1 MSHPTPRPLLAAALV
16 LASPVLALAAEAS
29 PGTSH
34 GWGSILPPLI
44 AVVLALITR
53 QVLPS
58 LFVAVFL
65 GATMAVGGDPVQGFI
80 GTTSKYAV
88 TAIAD
93 ADHAAIILFSM
104 ALAGMVGVMSRSG
117 GSQGIVET
125 IAPYARTPKRA
136 QLATWVM
143 GLIIFFDDY
152 ANSLLVGTTMRPLI
166 DRMKISRE
174 KLAYIVDSTA
184 APVAGLAAISTW
196 VGFEVGLI
204 QDAFAEL
211 GRDQSAYLIFLET
224 IPLRFYSIFCLGF
237 VVAVCLWGRD
247 FGPMLQAERRARAG
261 HGADGPVGEVHSE
274 NPKLDPD
281 PDKPKRWQYALMP
294 VLFIFV
300 GTGIGLWLNGSVA
313 LEGSIQKK
321 VLAELSAGGVVPE
334 ASRVAAEV
342 AARLAK
348 TGVNDVLGEASAA
361 TVLLCVSFLGSF
373 LAMALPCIGGVL
385 TMREALEAWVEGAK
399 AMVEALMILVLAW
412 SLGHVCKDLGT
423 AGVLAAKL
431 KDVVDPFMM
440 PALTFV
446 ASAAISFATGSS
458 WGTMSILMPISIPLA
473 VQLAAGVA
481 SAAGAPGSEAFAAA
495 EAPVLLGTIGAIL
508 AGSCFGDHCSPI
520 SDTTILS
527 SMASGCD
534 HVEHVRTQMP
544 YALVPGVAAIVLGH
558 IPAAHG
564 VPVWVCLGVGM
575 VCCLGILRIAGRPVD
590 EEDPGLS
597 PL

>member
-1 MSHPTPRPLLAAALV
+1 MSHSLPRPALTAALV
-16 LASPVLALAAEAS
+16 LALPALAMAAESARGS
-29 PGTSH
+29 DH
-34 GWGSILPPLI
+34 GWGSVLPPLI
-44 AVVLALITR
+44 AVVLALVTR

-58 LFVAVFL
+58 LFAAVFL
-65 GATMAVGGDPVQGFI
+65 GATMAAGGDPVLGFLA
-80 GTTSKYAV
+80 TTSKYAV
-88 TAIAD
+88 TALAD

-117 GSQGIVET
+117 GSQGIVEA
-125 IAPYARTPKRA
+125 IAPYARTPVRA
-136 QLATWVM
+136 QVATWVM

-152 ANSLLVGTTMRPLI
+152 ANTLLVGTTMRPLI

-204 QDAFAEL
+204 QDAFAEM
-211 GRDQSAYLIFLET
+211 GREQSAYLVFLET

-237 VVAVCLWGRD
+237 VVAVCLSGRD

-261 HGADGPVGEVHSE
+261 GAADGPVEEVQSD

-281 PDKPKRWQYALMP
+281 PDQPRRWQYALLP
-294 VLFIFV
+294 VLFIFL
-300 GTGIGLWLNGSVA
+300 GTGIGLWLNGMTA
-313 LEGSIQKK
+313 LEGSLQQK
-321 VLAELSAGGVVPE
+321 VIAELSQGGSIPATAQV
-334 ASRVAAEV
+334 SAEV
-342 AARLAK
+342 ARRMAAS
-348 TGVNDVLGEASAA
+348 GVNDVLGQASAS

-373 LAMALPCIGGVL
+373 LAMALPCIGGIL
-385 TMREALEAWVEGAK
+385 STREALEAWVEGAK

-458 WGTMSILMPISIPLA
+458 WGTMSILMPISIPFA
-473 VQLAAGVA
+473 VQLAASVA
-481 SAAGAPGSEAFAAA
+481 SSAGAPGSEAFAAA
-495 EAPVLLGTIGAIL
+495 EAPILLGTISAIL

-544 YALVPGVAAIVLGH
+544 YAVVPGVAAIVLGH
-558 IPAAHG
+558 IPAAYG
-564 VPVWVCLGVGM
+564 VPVWVCLGIGM
-575 VCCLGILRIAGRPVD
+575 ITCLGVLRLAGQHVD
-590 EEDPGLS
+590 EGDS
-597 PL
+597 ATAR